1 MIFSYQNASNSNF
14 PPRRFGRV
22 IFARQ
27 ATTVAPLN
35 LSCDIP
41 VKSKALGD
49 DQIVGALRVNK
60 VDSEYVDVQQLR
72 IGLYIE
78 LDLGWMSHP
87 FPKGSFKISSEKQ
100 IETIMGLGLK
110 KIRFIPAK
118 SDALQAPLARAPL
131 TTTNEA
137 GDADTSGDL
146 VDTSQYG
153 EREVEQRRLNS
164 LKSDL
169 LSDQQREL
177 AVCERRFADATR
189 IYKAVVSQVNSKPL
203 VAMTQCLDLVNG
215 LVDEMLQEGE
225 SAIRLLSEG
234 VGDKASMHPVNVT
247 VVSLLLGR
255 ALGLPPADMV
265 DLGVAAFL
273 HDVGKSQLPDRVRWL
288 EDNFSP
294 AEYKL
299 YQQHV
304 GLGVELGK
312 LMMLT
317 PGALQA
323 IEQHHELV
331 DGSGFP
337 ARLKGDSLSVLAKI
351 LALVN
356 RYESLCN
363 PARPAAAVTPHEALS
378 LIFAQLKT
386 RFEGPVL
393 SAFIRMMGV
402 YPPGSVVQLADERF
416 AIVVSVNSSRPLKP
430 RVLVHDPSVSKF
442 EALIL
447 DLELTPALGIRRSLK
462 PASLPRAALDYLSPR
477 QRICYFFERSVEKP
491 CAGAV
496 S

>member
-1 MIFSYQNASNSNF
+1 M
-14 PPRRFGRV
+14 
-22 IFARQ
+22 
-27 ATTVAPLN
+27 
-35 LSCDIP
+35 
-41 VKSKALGD
+41 
-49 DQIVGALRVNK
+49 NK
-60 VDSEYVDVQQLR
+60 VDIEYVDINALR

-87 FPKGSFKISSEKQ
+87 FPKGSFKISSDKQ
-100 IETIMGLGLK
+100 IETIRGLGLK
-110 KIRFIPAK
+110 KVRYVPEK
-118 SDALQAPLARAPL
+118 SDALGIPLITDAVAMADE
-131 TTTNEA
+131 TTSS
-137 GDADTSGDL
+137 GIDTD
-146 VDTSQYG
+146 
-153 EREVEQRRLNS
+153 VESVSLQGVLETEERRLKA

-169 LSDQQREL
+169 LGAQQRDL
-177 AVCERRFADATR
+177 AACERRFAEAIRT
-189 IYKAVVSQVNSKPL
+189 YKSVVSQVNSKP
-203 VAMTQCLDLVNG
+203 VAAMTQCLEMVKG
-215 LVDEMLQEGE
+215 LVGEMLQEGE

-234 VGDKASMHPVNVT
+234 VGDKAAMHPVNVT

-255 ALGLPPADMV
+255 ALGLSHNEMV
-265 DLGVAAFL
+265 DLGMAAFL

-294 AEYKL
+294 TEYKL

-312 LMMLT
+312 LMTLT

-323 IEQHHELV
+323 IAQHHELV

-337 ARLKGDSLSVLAKI
+337 ARLKGDSLSLSAKI

-356 RYESLCN
+356 RYENLCN
-363 PARPAAAVTPHEALS
+363 PGRPAAAVTPHEALS
-378 LIFAQLKT
+378 LIFAQLKA
-386 RFEGPVL
+386 RFDAPVL

-402 YPPGSVVQLADERF
+402 YPPGSVVQLVDERF

-447 DLELTPALGIRRSLK
+447 DLELTPDMGIRRSLK

-477 QRICYFFERSVEKP
+477 QRICYFFERSVETP
-491 CAGAV
+491 LVRCV

>member
-1 MIFSYQNASNSNF
+1 M
-14 PPRRFGRV
+14 
-22 IFARQ
+22 
-27 ATTVAPLN
+27 
-35 LSCDIP
+35 
-41 VKSKALGD
+41 
-49 DQIVGALRVNK
+49 NK
-60 VDSEYVDVQQLR
+60 VDIEYVDINALR

-87 FPKGSFKISSEKQ
+87 FPKGSFKISSDKQ
-100 IETIMGLGLK
+100 IETIRGLGLK
-110 KIRFIPAK
+110 KVRYVPEK
-118 SDALQAPLARAPL
+118 SDALGIPLITDAVAMADE
-131 TTTNEA
+131 TTPS
-137 GDADTSGDL
+137 GIDTD
-146 VDTSQYG
+146 
-153 EREVEQRRLNS
+153 VESVSLQGVLETEERRLKA

-169 LSDQQREL
+169 LGAQQRDL
-177 AVCERRFADATR
+177 AVCERRFAEAIRT
-189 IYKAVVSQVNSKPL
+189 YKSVVSQVNSKP
-203 VAMTQCLDLVNG
+203 VAAMTQCLEMVKG
-215 LVDEMLQEGE
+215 LVGEMLQEGE

-234 VGDKASMHPVNVT
+234 VGDKAAMHPVNVT

-255 ALGLPPADMV
+255 ALGLSHNEMV
-265 DLGVAAFL
+265 DLGMAAFL

-312 LMMLT
+312 LMTLT

-323 IEQHHELV
+323 IAQHHELV

-337 ARLKGDSLSVLAKI
+337 ARLKGDSLSLSAKI

-356 RYESLCN
+356 RYENLCN
-363 PARPAAAVTPHEALS
+363 PGRPAAAVTPHEALS
-378 LIFAQLKT
+378 LIFAQLKA
-386 RFEGPVL
+386 RFDAPVL

-402 YPPGSVVQLADERF
+402 YPPGSVVQLVDERF

-447 DLELTPALGIRRSLK
+447 DLELTPDMGIRRSLK

-477 QRICYFFERSVEKP
+477 QRICYFFERSVETP
-491 CAGAV
+491 LVRCV